1 MDRID
6 EALVAMLME
15 DTVDALVMLD
25 ETGHI
30 IRFNKGAENLFGY
43 PAEEVIGQPLSAL
56 MSHKGTSSH
65 LERIAQFVQS
75 PDPARMMTVSN
86 DIYGTRKDG
95 SIFIA
100 RASISKF
107 LSADGPIVAAL
118 FRNITEQ
125 KEVETAL
132 VQHNLELDAFA
143 HTVAHDLKNPLGL
156 LAGFADVL
164 VSEIGEEDNKLN
176 LLGEKIREYALRSIH
191 IVDEILL
198 LSSVRR
204 EDVVLEPIDMQPL
217 LYEVLEQLQPVTNMY
232 RGLIRL
238 PERLPAAWGKTSWV
252 EEVWINYLSNALK
265 YGGSH
270 PSISIGADLLEDGMV
285 RYWVQDNGPGIP
297 EEKQE
302 DLFIEFNQLTQA
314 RTQGYG
320 LGLSIVRRI
329 VEKLGGEVGV
339 ESKHGE
345 GSIFYFTL
353 KKL

>member
-6 EALVAMLME
+6 EALVAMLMD
-15 DTVDALVMLD
+15 DTIDALVMLD

-30 IRFNKGAENLFGY
+30 IRFNRGAENLFGFT
-43 PAEEVIGQPLSAL
+43 AEEVVGQPLNAL
-56 MSHKGTSSH
+56 MSDKGASAH
-65 LERIAQFVQS
+65 LEHIAQFVQS

-95 SIFIA
+95 SIFIT

-107 LSADGPIVAAL
+107 LSDDGSIVAAL

-132 VQHNLELDAFA
+132 VQQNMELDAFA

-164 VSEIGEEDNKLN
+164 VNAIDKEDDQLN

-191 IVDEILL
+191 IIDELLL

-217 LYEVLEQLQPVTNMY
+217 LYQVLEQLQSMTSVY
-232 RGLIRL
+232 HGLFRL
-238 PERLPAAWGKTSWV
+238 PDRLPAAWGKVSWV

-265 YGGSH
+265 YGGNP
-270 PSISIGADLLEDGMV
+270 PSISIGADVLEDGMV
-285 RYWVQDNGPGIP
+285 RYWVQDNGSGVP
-297 EEKQE
+297 EDKQQ

-339 ESKHGE
+339 VSTPGE

-353 KKL
+353 KRL